1 MPTVGSSMYDEYEY
15 PKNLLNHTIG
25 YSTSLK
31 GGERNKTSK
40 YPNPKSKIEKNIY
53 CFFGVSWYQYQYQG
67 TYTGYWV
74 LGTGDWGGT
83 SYTTSYH
90 SRHRTPTIQLRYTI
104 SYLQVNVLIQ
114 SHTTVSRNER
124 IVCVLYFSVG
134 DFDSLA
140 IATNHEGKS
149 D

>member
-1 MPTVGSSMYDEYEY
+1 MYDEYEY

-74 LGTGDWGGT
+74 LGTGVVHHTQQVIIQGT
-83 SYTTSYH
+83 G
-90 SRHRTPTIQLRYTI
+90 L
-104 SYLQVNVLIQ
+104 LQYSSDTR
-114 SHTTVSRNER
+114 SH
-124 IVCVLYFSVG
+124 IY
-134 DFDSLA
+134 
-140 IATNHEGKS
+140 K
-149 D
+149 